1 LKNVR
6 KVVDDADAH
15 RAREIYTREEFA
27 ANFSYRKGNKTLIL
41 RKSNL
46 IARKLRKLQ
55 EEAPRFWDYPED
67 EEENED

>member
-15 RAREIYTREEFA
+15 RAREIYTEAEFA
-27 ANFSYRKGNKTLIL
+27 ANFSYRKGNRTLIL

-55 EEAPRFWDYPED
+55 EEVPRFWDYPED